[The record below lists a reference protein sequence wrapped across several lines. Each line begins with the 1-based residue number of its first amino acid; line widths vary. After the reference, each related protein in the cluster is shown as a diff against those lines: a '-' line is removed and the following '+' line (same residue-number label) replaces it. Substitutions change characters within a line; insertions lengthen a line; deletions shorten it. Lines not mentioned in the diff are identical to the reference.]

1 MYNMEIYDK
10 LIKPI
15 REVNYLRAENV
26 DHYRI
31 IIKYFCSWIW
41 KNQLYREF
49 QLELLTQFPGTKAV
63 IWLQDYFEVDKSANR
78 YYELDAINYKKV
90 IEAVCDAMNNL
101 PIDYHKYES
110 MPVFA
115 QKITKNPHYVNKNWP
130 FDLLLKGIKWLLK
143 IDDDQYEHI
152 SQILYQVGIIKDELS
167 NYYYICHIKPEEDKY
182 RINM

>member
-1 MYNMEIYDK
+1 M
-10 LIKPI
+10 
-15 REVNYLRAENV
+15 
-26 DHYRI
+26 
-31 IIKYFCSWIW
+31 

-110 MPVFA
+110 MPVFV
-115 QKITKNPHYVNKNWP
+115 QKITKNPHYVNKN
-130 FDLLLKGIKWLLK
+130 
-143 IDDDQYEHI
+143 
-152 SQILYQVGIIKDELS
+152 
-167 NYYYICHIKPEEDKY
+167 
-182 RINM
+182 